1 MPDARSRAFGGKPT
15 TTLLPITKGTKRREL
30 VSETLSY
37 ARADTLPLLGISDQH
52 EPIAGNSAVTIRVI
66 ATRSLY

>member
-30 VSETLSY
+30 VSETLSSV
-37 ARADTLPLLGISDQH
+37 RAGTIPLLGISNQH
-52 EPIAGNSAVTIRVI
+52 EPIAGKSAVAIRVI
-66 ATRSLY
+66 ATRALY